1 VRTRLVT
8 LVTAAAALAA
18 LPVLGLAVSPASAD
32 NFGQVCTDLDSG
44 KIDTHGD
51 PQTVTVTAPA
61 GKTIVSYCVKAGSIN
76 HGDGPVY
83 VDLAEPVSTLVIR
96 HPSGKAVSHYSL
108 AYGDATSTE
117 PGDDPSDEPTEPS
130 DDPTEPS
137 DDPTQPSDDPT
148 EPTDPPTTPTGDFDW
163 NWKYADPTC
172 DALTV
177 DYPAD
182 LPSGQANDVN
192 IRLETDHGQVT
203 LNYHNDKGTWAGT
216 TGFTY
221 SQHKNWPAGVASYA
235 VTWVQVGG
243 TNWHWQGDLKCRLG
257 DADPSTFDVPQAVTE
272 IDGWRTGSTTVS
284 RGRAA
289 SADSIAVEQAGL
301 APVELQRLTNGSW
314 VTVRTASISASGH
327 ARVTFPRETR
337 RGTFSY
343 RVQVSGAEAVTG
355 DASATFTVRVR

>member
-8 LVTAAAALAA
+8 VVTAAAALAA
-18 LPVLGLAVSPASAD
+18 LPVLGLTVSPATAG
-32 NFGQVCTDLDSG
+32 NTGQVCTALDSG

-51 PQTVTVTAPA
+51 PQTVTVKAPA
-61 GKTIVSYCVKAGSIN
+61 GKTIVSYCVKAGSSN
-76 HGDGPVY
+76 QGNGPVY
-83 VDLAEPVSTLVIR
+83 ITLAEPVSTLVIR
-96 HPSGKAVSHYSL
+96 HPSGKAVSHYSV
-108 AYGDATSTE
+108 AYGAAATE
-117 PGDDPSDEPTEPS
+117 PGDDPTDEPTEPG
-130 DDPTEPS
+130 
-137 DDPTQPSDDPT
+137 DDPT
-148 EPTDPPTTPTGDFDW
+148 EPTDPPTTPTDPGEFDW

-192 IRLETDHGQVT
+192 IRLETDHGQVS
-203 LNYHNDKGTWAGT
+203 LNYHNDKGTWSGT

-221 SQHKNWPAGVASYA
+221 SQHKNWPEGVASYA

-257 DADPSTFDVPQAVTE
+257 DADPSTFDVPQGVTE
-272 IDGWRTGSTTVS
+272 IEGWRTGSTTVS

-289 SADSIAVEQAGL
+289 SADSIAVEQGGL
-301 APVELQRLTNGSW
+301 APVELQRLVNGSW
-314 VTVRTASISASGH
+314 VTVRTVSTSDSGT

-343 RVQVSGAEAVTG
+343 RVQVAGAEAVTG
-355 DASATFTVRVR
+355 DTSARFTVRVR